1 MLFNSLGL
9 SLVLV
14 LAVKCSSLLHCSTWS
29 VTHFLF
35 FFLAICDSVLTS
47 CVLALTRFL
56 QHFALSSIS
65 QEPILFDHL
74 GVLFPSA
81 ELKNPVKGQGD
92 KVSSGSSSFASDKE
106 LFPLR
111 PPRLILVPQITL
123 ISDVGFF
130 NVWKGCHYHHHGSAG
145 KP

>member
-1 MLFNSLGL
+1 MPKLEQRDGRKQK
-9 SLVLV
+9 VLT
-14 LAVKCSSLLHCSTWS
+14 VKLLHSLLYITLHDQSQN
-29 VTHFLF
+29 F
-35 FFLAICDSVLTS
+35 FYPLVPIDS

-92 KVSSGSSSFASDKE
+92 KVSSGSSSFGSDKE

-111 PPRLILVPQITL
+111 PPRLILITQL
-123 ISDVGFF
+123 KL
-130 NVWKGCHYHHHGSAG
+130 NM
-145 KP
+145 